1 MLTNGIFWHKKFIVG
16 TSPPPPSPS
25 LLMLAA
31 ASPAPWSSS
40 APSPW
45 ASPPISLMS
54 TPISQHHH
62 CHLHLQAAQHVG
74 LLHLLLPFP
83 PMLLEAPGILAGG
96 MGSVWFIWNIKY
108 YLAPDL
114 GPVPHP
120 LCVCVCCGRAL
131 HAYPQ
136 PTPTYDPAP
145 SCFPAPISVSFCISS
160 SSVLCLLTTQLT
172 RCWTCGH
179 PGSSLV
185 TNSVLSDWFL
195 HEAGAWEKYR

>member
-31 ASPAPWSSS
+31 ASPAPWSTS

-131 HAYPQ
+131 HAYIPNQ
-136 PTPTYDPAP
+136 PLHMILLPPA
-145 SCFPAPISVSFCISS
+145 S
-160 SSVLCLLTTQLT
+160 LLTFQFPFAFLPILFCAFLQL
-172 RCWTCGH
+172 
-179 PGSSLV
+179 SLQ
-185 TNSVLSDWFL
+185 S
-195 HEAGAWEKYR
+195 AGPADTLDHHL